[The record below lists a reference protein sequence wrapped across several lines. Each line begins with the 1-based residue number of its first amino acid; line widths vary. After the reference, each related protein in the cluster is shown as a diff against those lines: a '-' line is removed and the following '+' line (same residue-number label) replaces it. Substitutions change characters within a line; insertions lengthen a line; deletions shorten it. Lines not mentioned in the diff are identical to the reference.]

1 MNCKIGCVAVMA
13 TTLAMVLGGCAS
25 SPVPTYYSLDTGIMP
40 AAASGTSPSVAIALA
55 GLPDALDRPQM
66 VSRNGYEVRVSEQNR
81 WAEPLRHSIPRV
93 LANEIGGL
101 LNSTQVSAGTSLHNP
116 EYRVVLDVQR
126 FDVVAGGGVE
136 VDILW
141 RIDGKGGSRAGRSQ
155 LQEPVAGS
163 GMSSRVE
170 AQRRALSRVAAQV
183 AQVIKEK

>member
-1 MNCKIGCVAVMA
+1 MNRKMGCVAVMA
-13 TTLAMVLGGCAS
+13 LALAGCAS
-25 SPVPTYYSLDTGIMP
+25 SPVPTYYSLETGALP
-40 AAASGTSPSVAIALA
+40 AAASGTSPSVAVALV

-101 LNSTQVSAGTSLHNP
+101 LNSTQVSAGTSLQHP

-126 FDVVAGGGVE
+126 FDVVAGSGVE
-136 VDILW
+136 IDILW

-155 LQEPVAGS
+155 MQEPVAGS
-163 GMSSRVE
+163 GMPAQVE
-170 AQRRALSRVAAQV
+170 AQRRALSRVAAQI